1 MKNNVYEV
9 FHPIAGLIV
18 DTPEPVSIGDFTFY
32 QFPRDQ
38 KKAVT
43 RYFCDAD
50 NKFVE
55 SFFHHMRVKNSV
67 VSVKVRSSDYESAI
81 VMAETL
87 FMKLTNVFRF
97 QLFDYRE
104 VYGVSILTEKMLMTS
119 SYTVISDNLEGH
131 RQFSISGVR
140 RQIELSK
147 FFEIDGRGFSRLVE
161 NQTARN
167 LTKMEKRML
176 LAVDFCGL
184 STENIGQP
192 SSFIHAVTALECLLS
207 TSDRGIRENVANN
220 YAILFGDTPSKQE
233 ELKKRIKSLYKTRS
247 KLAHGEISI
256 ISKDEC
262 LKAIYYA
269 RETLIIFL
277 MDDVLST
284 LKGKADFSQY
294 LKELSTQ
301 KKESGIFEEK

>member
-9 FHPIAGLIV
+9 FHSISGLIV

-43 RYFCDAD
+43 QYFCDAD

-131 RQFSISGVR
+131 QQFSISGVR

-207 TSDRGIRENVANN
+207 TSDRRIRENVANN
-220 YAILFGDTPSKQE
+220 YAILFGDIPSKQE
-233 ELKKRIKSLYKTRS
+233 ELKK
-247 KLAHGEISI
+247 G
-256 ISKDEC
+256 
-262 LKAIYYA
+262 LKAFTKPA
-269 RETLIIFL
+269 PN
-277 MDDVLST
+277 
-284 LKGKADFSQY
+284 
-294 LKELSTQ
+294 
-301 KKESGIFEEK
+301 

>member
-1 MKNNVYEV
+1 
-9 FHPIAGLIV
+9 
-18 DTPEPVSIGDFTFY
+18 
-32 QFPRDQ
+32 
-38 KKAVT
+38 
-43 RYFCDAD
+43 
-50 NKFVE
+50 
-55 SFFHHMRVKNSV
+55 MRVKNSV

-131 RQFSISGVR
+131 QQFSISGVR

-207 TSDRGIRENVANN
+207 TSDRRIRENVANN
-220 YAILFGDTPSKQE
+220 YAILFGDIPSKQE

-247 KLAHGEISI
+247 QLAHGEISV

-269 RETLIIFL
+269 REALIIFL

-284 LKGKADFSQY
+284 LKDKADFNQY
-294 LKELSTQ
+294 LS
-301 KKESGIFEEK
+301 